1 MRTTLK
7 LLLGIFVFSIG
18 MTGSALAQGV
28 TTAAVGGRV
37 TDTNGEPL
45 AGANVVAI
53 HQPSGTQY
61 GAAARADGR
70 FTFPAV
76 RVGGPYVFTVTFIG
90 FRTETETVPSVSLG
104 QTLTMNFD
112 LVEDTAQLGEI
123 VVAGVT
129 DDLMNSERTGAATNI
144 SRQTIESLPTVNRSL
159 SDVVRLD
166 PRSTGLNSFAGRN
179 NLYNNISIDGSTF
192 NNVFGLASEVG
203 GQTNAKAI
211 SLDAVEQVQVATAP
225 YDVRQG
231 QFTGAGISVITKAG
245 TNQLQGS
252 VYTYRRNEGLI
263 SGKVAGSEVTN
274 ADFSQNTT
282 GFTIGGPIIKNKA
295 FFFANAELGRRDDP
309 GAAFRA
315 NMGGETG
322 PDVSSVLAS
331 DLDRLSQLLKD
342 EFGYDPGP
350 YQDYALETYSDNVT
364 ARFDVNLSNS
374 HRFNVRFNYLNSY
387 RDVPLSNSGTTGGR
401 QNSAVRMPFAN
412 SNYRI
417 NNDVYSVIGQLNST
431 IGNKYA
437 NTFVIGY
444 TALRDAR
451 SSGGGIFPLVD
462 IENGAGSTMTTV
474 GYEKFTANN
483 VLDTDIF
490 QVSNNFTAYLGAHT
504 VTAGIGLESYAFSNG
519 FTPDYYGSYRFRSI
533 QDFIDHVSAPNPA
546 AAGVP
551 QPSFYTVQYPITE
564 ADPWLAN
571 ISATQAS
578 VYVQDEFEPIDRLK
592 LTVGLRMDMPIY
604 TTDETDLPRNEF
616 VEGLTWNGGETL
628 DVSKLPAATPLWSP
642 RLGFNYDVKGDR
654 SLQLRG
660 GTGIFTGKIPFVWLS
675 NQASNNGVWSLY
687 ASITA
692 PTSATSTTPLTNANV
707 NGGAPIVF
715 NSDPFV
721 YRPASGTA
729 PTSNLL
735 LNVTDPD
742 FKFPQVWRSN
752 LAVDA
757 ELPFG
762 VIGTLEGIY
771 TKDLNATYHR
781 NANFADQVGTF
792 AGADERPRFGGT
804 NATTRVNVA
813 QTAAIVLDN
822 TDKGYQYFVTGQL
835 RKAFDFGLDASMAYT
850 YGTAKDLTSSV
861 SAIANTSWNANQV
874 YTSPNDPVLGYASN
888 HQQHRFIGAL
898 SYGLDYLDLAGTN
911 INLVWVGGSGFNYSY
926 TYAGDMNGDMISGN
940 DLIYVPATKD
950 EIALTTLADNRVGST
965 TYKDLRSVDQ
975 IWEQLDAFIEQDEY
989 LSTRRGEYAIRGG
1002 GVAPWTNRFDLGIS
1016 QTFTINAGGQK
1027 NTLEISFN
1035 VINVGNMIN
1044 SDWGVVQTTN
1054 DTQAIVYRRYDSAAN
1069 APVFSFRPNNFPVA
1083 TAGDN
1088 ANDPNVAR
1096 NIESF
1101 RDNADIGS
1109 RWQAQFG
1116 IRYKFN

>member
-1 MRTTLK
+1 MREILK
-7 LLLGIFVFSIG
+7 SLLGLFVLTLV
-18 MTGSALAQGV
+18 MAGSAYAQGV
-28 TTAAVGGRV
+28 TTAAVAGRI
-37 TDTNGEPL
+37 TDVNGEPL
-45 AGANVVAI
+45 AGANVVAV

-70 FTFPAV
+70 YTFPAV
-76 RVGGPYVFTVTFIG
+76 RVGGPYAFTVTFVG
-90 FRTETETVPSVSLG
+90 FRTKTESVGSISLG
-104 QTLTMNFD
+104 QSLTLNFE
-112 LVEDTAQLGEI
+112 LVEETAQLGDI
-123 VVAGVT
+123 VVTGVT
-129 DDLMNSERTGAATNI
+129 DDLMNADRTGAATQI
-144 SRQTIESLPTVNRSL
+144 SRETIESLPTVNRSL
-159 SDVVRLD
+159 SDLVRLD
-166 PRSTGLNSFAGRN
+166 PRSTGFNSFAGRN
-179 NLYNNISIDGSTF
+179 NLYNNISIDGSVF

-203 GQTNAKAI
+203 GQTNAKPI
-211 SLDAVEQVQVATAP
+211 SFDAVEEVQVATAP

-245 TNQLQGS
+245 TNQFQGTL
-252 VYTYRRNEGLI
+252 YTYRRNEGLI
-263 SGKVAGSEVTN
+263 SGSVAGQDVTN
-274 ADFSQNTT
+274 ADFSQSTT
-282 GFTIGGPIIKNKA
+282 GFTIGGPIKKNKA
-295 FFFANAELGRRDDP
+295 FFFVNAELGRRDDP

-315 NMGGETG
+315 NTGGETG
-322 PDVSSVLAS
+322 PDVSSVLQS
-331 DLDRLSQLLKD
+331 DLDRLSQVLRD

-350 YQDYALETYSDNVT
+350 YQDYSLETYSDNLT
-364 ARFDVNLSNS
+364 ARFDVNLSQA

-387 RDVPLSNSGTTGGR
+387 RDVPLSNSGATGGR
-401 QNSAVRMPFAN
+401 QNSATRMPFAN

-444 TALRDAR
+444 TALRDSR

-483 VLDTDIF
+483 LLDTDIF
-490 QVSNNFTAYLGAHT
+490 QLSNNFTAYLGGHT
-504 VTAGIGLESYAFSNG
+504 VTAGVGIESYAFSNG
-519 FTPDYYGSYRFRSI
+519 FTPDYYGSYRFRSLD
-533 QDFIDHVSAPNPA
+533 DFIAHVTAPNPA

-616 VEGLTWNGGETL
+616 VEGLTWADGETL
-628 DVSKLPAATPLWSP
+628 DVSKLPGATPLWSP

-660 GTGIFTGKIPFVWLS
+660 GTGVFTGKIPFVWLS

-692 PTSATSTTPLTNANV
+692 PSSATSTTPLTNANV

-715 NSDPFV
+715 NPDPFV
-721 YRPASGTA
+721 YRPASGTP

-742 FKFPQVWRSN
+742 FKFPQVWRTN

-771 TKDLNATYHR
+771 TKDLNAVFHR
-781 NANFADQVGTF
+781 NANFAAQVGTF
-792 AGADERPRFGGT
+792 DGADDRPRFGGNT
-804 NATTRVNVA
+804 ATTRVNTA
-813 QTAAIVLDN
+813 QSGAIVLDN
-822 TDKGYQYFVTGQL
+822 TDQGYQYFVTAQL
-835 RKAFDFGLDASMAYT
+835 RKAFDFGLDGSIAYT
-850 YGTAKDLTSSV
+850 YGTAKDLTSSI
-861 SAIANTSWNANQV
+861 SAIANTSWTGNQV
-874 YTSPNDPVLGYASN
+874 YTSPNDPVLGFASN
-888 HQQHRFIGAL
+888 HQQHRIVGML
-898 SYGLDYLDLAGTN
+898 SYGLDYLDLAGTKV
-911 INLVWVGGSGFNYSY
+911 NLVYVGGSGFNYSY
-926 TYAGDMNGDMISGN
+926 TYAGDMNGDLISGN
-940 DLIYVPATKD
+940 DLIYVPASQD
-950 EIALTTLADNRVGST
+950 EISLTTLSASTVGGVRYT
-965 TYKDLRSVDQ
+965 DTRTVDQ
-975 IWEQLDAFIEQDEY
+975 IWAQLDEFIEQDPY
-989 LSTRRGEYAIRGG
+989 LSTRRGQYAERGG
-1002 GVAPWTNRFDLGIS
+1002 AVAPWTNRFDLGVS
-1016 QTFTINAGGQK
+1016 QEFTINAGGQK
-1027 NTLEISFN
+1027 NTLEISFSVVN
-1035 VINVGNMIN
+1035 AGNMIN
-1044 SDWGVVQTTN
+1044 SDWGVQQTTN
-1054 DTQAIVYRRYDSAAN
+1054 DTQPIVYRSYN
-1069 APVFSFRPNNFPVA
+1069 ATDNKPVFSFRPNNFPVA
-1083 TAGDN
+1083 TEGGN

-1096 NIESF
+1096 TIESF
-1101 RDNADIGS
+1101 RDNADLGS

-1116 IRYKFN
+1116 IKYKFN